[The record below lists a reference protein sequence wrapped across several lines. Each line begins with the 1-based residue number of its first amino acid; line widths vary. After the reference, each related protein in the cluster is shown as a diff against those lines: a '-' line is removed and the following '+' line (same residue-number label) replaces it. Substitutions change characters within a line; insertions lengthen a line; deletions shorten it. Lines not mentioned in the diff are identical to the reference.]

1 MGVSHTHRH
10 PHTETHTHSDTH
22 RSTHT
27 PQSLSDMAN
36 STGNPEPRAGLMV
49 WQDLKMSVVAG
60 QARVPSILAE
70 ACSSVLLQARLG
82 LCSWLY
88 LAQDIRN
95 HPQVSV
101 IISAQDEDFLRYMID
116 FKVQVRSHPRS
127 HCKLIFSFWDN
138 PYFWN
143 TMIVKEHYFDIT
155 GYRARRFT
163 PVHWF
168 WDFERGAPSHRLDT
182 RSLNFRNWLSGHNCP
197 ESNRIAEIIGQDVWD
212 DPLKYYPRE
221 EICAMRGS

>member
-1 MGVSHTHRH
+1 R
-10 PHTETHTHSDTH
+10 TENVNFPEKYKQ
-22 RSTHT
+22 RKKK
-27 PQSLSDMAN
+27 SLMIS
-36 STGNPEPRAGLMV
+36 LYL
-49 WQDLKMSVVAG
+49 WL
-60 QARVPSILAE
+60 
-70 ACSSVLLQARLG
+70 LG
-82 LCSWLY
+82 LN
-88 LAQDIRN
+88 QITN

-101 IISAQDEDFLRYMID
+101 IISAQDEDFLSYVIHL
-116 FKVQVRSHPRS
+116 KSHPRS
-127 HCKLIFSFWDN
+127 RCKLIFSFRDN

-155 GYRARRFT
+155 GYRAGRST

-182 RSLNFRNWLSGHNCP
+182 RNLNFLNWLSGHNCP

-212 DPLKYYPRE
+212 NPLKYYPRE